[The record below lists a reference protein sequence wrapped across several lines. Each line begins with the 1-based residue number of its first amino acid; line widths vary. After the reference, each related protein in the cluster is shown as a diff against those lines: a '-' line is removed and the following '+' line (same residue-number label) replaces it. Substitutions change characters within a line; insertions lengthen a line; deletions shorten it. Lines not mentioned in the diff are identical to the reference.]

1 MDNAIQAFLSQRITA
16 PDYSRSTQMAYAS
29 DLRKYHGFLRHRL
42 NHQPRPEDFSIQTV
56 VEFLKS
62 EAQVGRRRNT
72 LLRRLATLKA
82 FGSFLEQRRYIPV
95 NPIIQHEEPFLDIF
109 KTAQAPTYL
118 PCLSAEQVKQLV
130 GVMASSPRP
139 RALRDQ
145 AMLFLL
151 LETGLS
157 VATLTDLN
165 LTDLDL
171 RSRRVHVHLGT
182 EDLWLP
188 LGEAAQPLS
197 NYLQEG
203 RPELIQRTD
212 EPALFVS
219 QMDGRLSRQGI
230 WQILNHWG
238 QQVDP
243 PIALSPRALRQSAV
257 MRMVQSNRSIHEISA
272 LLGHINPLSTRALIR
287 RLELSCAEPV

>member
-1 MDNAIQAFLSQRITA
+1 MDTAIQAFLTQRITV
-16 PDYSRSTQMAYAS
+16 PDYSKSTQLAYAS
-29 DLRKYHGFLRHRL
+29 DLRKYHGFLRHNLHHR
-42 NHQPRPEDFSIQTV
+42 PRPEDFSIQTV
-56 VEFLKS
+56 VDFLNS
-62 EAQVGRRRNT
+62 EAQAGRRRNT

-82 FGSFLEQRRYIPV
+82 FGSFLERRGDIPA
-95 NPIIQHEEPFLDIF
+95 NPLIQQEDLFTDIF
-109 KTAQAPTYL
+109 RTAQAPSYL

-130 GVMASSPRP
+130 GVMANSPRP

-165 LTDLDL
+165 LTDLDM

-257 MRMVQSNRSIHEISA
+257 MRMVQSNRSMHEISA

-287 RLELSCAEPV
+287 RLELSCAEPA

>member
-1 MDNAIQAFLSQRITA
+1 MDTAIQAFLTQRITA
-16 PDYSRSTQMAYAS
+16 PDYSESTQLAYAS

-42 NHQPRPEDFSIQTV
+42 HHRPRPEDFSNQTV
-56 VEFLKS
+56 VDFLKA
-62 EAQVGRRRNT
+62 EAQAGRRRNT

-82 FGSFLEQRRYIPV
+82 FGSFLEQRGYLPI
-95 NPIIQHEEPFLDIF
+95 NPLTQQEDLFGDILS
-109 KTAQAPTYL
+109 TAQAPSSL
-118 PCLSAEQVKQLV
+118 PCLSLEQVKQLV

-157 VATLTDLN
+157 VATLTDLD
-165 LTDLDL
+165 LSDLDL
-171 RSRRVHVHLGT
+171 RSCRVHVHLGS

-257 MRMVQSNRSIHEISA
+257 MRMVQSNRSIKEISA

-287 RLELSCAEPV
+287 RLEISCAEPV

>member
-1 MDNAIQAFLSQRITA
+1 MDIAIQAFLTQRITT
-16 PDYSRSTQMAYAS
+16 PDYSKSTQLAYAS
-29 DLRKYHGFLRHRL
+29 DLRKYHGFLRRRL
-42 NHQPRPEDFSIQTV
+42 RHQPRSEDFSIQTV
-56 VEFLKS
+56 VDFLES
-62 EAQVGRRRNT
+62 EAQAGLRRNT

-82 FGSFLEQRRYIPV
+82 FGGFLVQRGELPD
-95 NPIIQHEEPFLDIF
+95 NPLSQQEDLFIDILS
-109 KTAQAPTYL
+109 TAQAPGNL
-118 PCLSAEQVKQLV
+118 PCLSQEQVNQLV
-130 GVMASSPRP
+130 VVMASSPRP

-157 VATLTDLN
+157 VATLTDLD
-165 LTDLDL
+165 LTDLDM
-171 RSRRVHVHLGT
+171 RSRRVHVHLGK

-188 LGEAAQPLS
+188 LGEAIQPLL

-219 QMDGRLSRQGI
+219 QMDCRLSRQGI

-257 MRMVQSNRSIHEISA
+257 VRMVQSDRSLQEISV

-287 RLELSCAEPV
+287 RLEISCAESV